1 MVKPV
6 LGFTPVEI
14 HRAQAEPKLTVQQ
27 ILEIKSCQDYVKTP
41 LQTLDSIYVNQP
53 KRFLPL
59 TKEAKK
65 LAEEFR
71 KEEVASQWTGIPHSP
86 LIPSKVWIK

>member
-1 MVKPV
+1 M

-14 HRAQAEPKLTVQQ
+14 FQVQAEPKLTVQQ
-27 ILEIKSCQDYVKTP
+27 LLEIESCKDYVKTL
-41 LQTLDSIYVNQP
+41 LQTLDGIYVNQP

-65 LAEEFR
+65 LAEEIR
-71 KEEVASQWTGIPHSP
+71 KEQVAC
-86 LIPSKVWIK
+86 